1 MELTYEQMD
10 FIRIALEAHIDA
22 LRRDMAK
29 LGNPL
34 VTETIEERI
43 NVIRPVHDALVSGDY
58 VLILEEY

>member
-10 FIRIALEAHIDA
+10 FICIALEAHIDA
-22 LRRDMAK
+22 LRKDMAK

-34 VTETIEERI
+34 VTETIEGRI
-43 NVIRPVHDALVSGDY
+43 NVIKPVHDALVSSDY

>member
-1 MELTYEQMD
+1 MELTYGQMD
-10 FIRIALEAHIDA
+10 FIR
-22 LRRDMAK
+22 MAK

-43 NVIRPVHDALVSGDY
+43 NVIRPAHDALVSGDY